1 MLIYKAIIDSYIR
14 HKEFIS
20 ANNVLR
26 INNYM
31 KIEIKNP
38 ENAVKYNKKHVYKN
52 NGNVLCELKK
62 NYGKKILVLEKLNK
76 ISRFFKNQQANRLK
90 FH

>member
-1 MLIYKAIIDSYIR
+1 MLSYKAIIDSYIR

-38 ENAVKYNKKHVYKN
+38 ENAVKY
-52 NGNVLCELKK
+52 
-62 NYGKKILVLEKLNK
+62 I
-76 ISRFFKNQQANRLK
+76 
-90 FH
+90 

>member
-26 INNYM
+26 MNNYM
-31 KIEIKNP
+31 KIE
-38 ENAVKYNKKHVYKN
+38 
-52 NGNVLCELKK
+52 
-62 NYGKKILVLEKLNK
+62 NK